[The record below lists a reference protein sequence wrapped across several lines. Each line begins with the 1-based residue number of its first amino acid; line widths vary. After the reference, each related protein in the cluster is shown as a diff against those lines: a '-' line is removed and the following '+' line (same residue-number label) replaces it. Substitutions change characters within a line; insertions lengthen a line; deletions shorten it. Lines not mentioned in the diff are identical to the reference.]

1 MYPGSALRREMCT
14 SLCAVAILLCPIL
27 LHGQA
32 PTGQIHV
39 EVKDPSGAALEAAG
53 KLTSLAPAPRS
64 LQGVQRSFQT
74 DAQGTYTLEGLPF
87 GRYRLEVSKAG
98 FATQSVAIDVQSATP
113 VSSTITLALG
123 TQASKVD
130 VVATTP
136 LHGID
141 LPLDEIPSQ
150 VQTATQADIQNSS
163 ALDLSD
169 FMNRRL
175 NGVHVNETQE
185 NPFQP
190 DVNYRGFTASPLL
203 GTPEGLSVYVDGVRQ
218 NQPFGD
224 VVAWDL
230 IERNTISE
238 IALMPGSNPV
248 FGLNTLGGAIVVTT
262 KDGVGSPGWSG
273 QILYGSSGRK
283 AVEAEYGGG
292 KAAGFNW
299 YLAGNAFHES
309 GWRFDSPSD
318 VRQGFAKFGWR
329 TAKTDL
335 ALTSSFAY
343 NTLTG
348 NGIQDYRLLQL
359 NYASV
364 YSIPDLTA
372 NRSPAFNFIA
382 RHSFSDSLTFSGNAF
397 YRYIRTEET
406 NGNANND
413 AFGGPVYQL
422 SPTDQAVLTAA
433 GYSVP
438 AGGVDNSPFPS
449 LACIANAL
457 ELNDPDQTCDAAT
470 IYSREIQNEFG
481 ASGQLTSVN
490 MLWGRHNQLT
500 VGGVLDRGS
509 INYTQTAQY
518 GYLLADGAIV
528 GVPAWQDGST
538 SAQGSPV
545 NSAVD
550 LHGVTPNGSI
560 YLTDTFLPAKSW
572 SVTVSGRFNQTTI
585 RNTDLLNPVAGPGSL
600 TGDYTYRRFDPSV
613 GFNYN
618 PFRILNLY
626 ASYSQANRAPTS
638 IELGCADPNNPCS
651 LPNALS
657 SDPPLSQVVTTTWE
671 AGLRG
676 KLGEQYRVD
685 WDLGAFRAEN
695 RNDILFVAS
704 QETGSGYFQNFAE
717 TLREGVQASLDGHY
731 KRVGAGLDY
740 TLLSATYQ
748 STETLDGT
756 ANSTSDIAL
765 SGYPGVGGVITVH
778 PGNRIP
784 LIAKNSAKAFID
796 IQATKKF
803 MLDLGLIAN
812 SSAYV
817 RGNENNAYRA
827 DGVYY
832 LGPGVSP
839 GYAVVN
845 FAAHYDLTRH
855 LQLAVQADN
864 LLDRHY
870 YTAGQLENTPF
881 TSKGTLNLQPFPPY
895 TNGPEAGS
903 VPLQSATFFAPGA
916 PRRAWVELKL
926 RF

>member
-1 MYPGSALRREMCT
+1 MCT
-14 SLCAVAILLCPIL
+14 ALCALATALCPIL
-27 LHGQA
+27 LRGQA
-32 PTGQIHV
+32 PTGQIHL
-39 EVKDPSGAALEAAG
+39 EVKDPSGAMLEASG
-53 KLTSLAPAPRS
+53 KLESLALA
-64 LQGVQRSFQT
+64 GAQRSFQT
-74 DAQGTYTLEGLPF
+74 DAQGTFTVEGLPY

-98 FATQSVAIDVQSATP
+98 FATQSVLIDVQSGTP
-113 VSSTITLALG
+113 ISRTVTLALG
-123 TQASKVD
+123 TQTSKVD

-136 LHGID
+136 LHGVD

-163 ALDLSD
+163 AIDLGD

-175 NGVHVNETQE
+175 NGINVNETE
-185 NPFQP
+185 SNPFQP

-203 GTPEGLSVYVDGVRQ
+203 GTPEGLSVFVDGVRQ

-224 VVAWDL
+224 VVSWDL

-238 IALMPGSNPV
+238 MALMPGSNPV
-248 FGLNTLGGAIVVTT
+248 FGLNTLGGAVVVTT
-262 KDGVGSPGWSG
+262 KDGVSSPGWGG
-273 QILYGSSGRK
+273 QVLYGSSGRK
-283 AVEAEYGGG
+283 SVEGEYGGG
-292 KAAGFNW
+292 KTTGFNW
-299 YLAGNAFHES
+299 YLAGNGFHES

-318 VRQGFAKFGWR
+318 VKQGFVKLGWR
-329 TAKTDL
+329 SAKTDL

-348 NGIQDYRLLQL
+348 NGIQDYRLLQID
-359 NYASV
+359 YSSV
-364 YSIPDLTA
+364 YTIPDVIR

-382 RHSFSDSLTFSGNAF
+382 RHSFGDTLTFSGNAF
-397 YRYIRTEET
+397 YRYIRTEES

-422 SPTDQAVLTAA
+422 TPTDQAVLNAA
-433 GYSVP
+433 GYSGFSTNENASNTP
-438 AGGVDNSPFPS
+438 YPG

-457 ELNDPDQTCDAAT
+457 ELNDPDETCDGDVV
-470 IYSREIQNEFG
+470 YSREVQNEFG

-490 MLWGRHNQLT
+490 TLWGRRNQLT

-509 INYTQTAQY
+509 INYTQNTQY
-518 GYLLADGAIV
+518 GYLLQNGTIV

-545 NSAVD
+545 DSAVD
-550 LHGVTPNGSI
+550 LHGVTPNGSV
-560 YLTDTFLPAKSW
+560 YLTDTFLPTKYW
-572 SVTVSGRFNQTTI
+572 SVTVAGRFNVTTI
-585 RNTDLLNPVAGPGSL
+585 HNNDLLNPVPGPGSL
-600 TGDYTYRRFDPSV
+600 TGDYTYDRFDPSV
-613 GFNYN
+613 GVTYN
-618 PFRILNLY
+618 PFRILNMY
-626 ASYSQANRAPTS
+626 ANYSQANRAPTS
-638 IELGCADPNNPCS
+638 IELGCADPSDPCR

-676 KLGEQYRVD
+676 KVGEQYLID

-695 RNDILFVAS
+695 HNDILFVAS
-704 QETGSGYFQNFAE
+704 QETGTGYFQNFAE

-731 KRVGAGLDY
+731 KRIGVGLDY
-740 TLLSATYQ
+740 TFLSATYQ
-748 STETLDGT
+748 STETLDGS
-756 ANSTSDIAL
+756 ANNTSDLAL
-765 SGYPGVGGVITVH
+765 AGYPGVGGVITVH

-784 LIAKNSAKAFID
+784 LIAKNSGKAFMD
-796 IQATKKF
+796 FQATKKF
-803 MLDLGLIAN
+803 MLDFGLIAN

-817 RGNENNAYRA
+817 RGNENNAYQA

-845 FAAHYDLTRH
+845 FAAHYDLTKH
-855 LQLAVQADN
+855 LQLAAQVDN
-864 LLDRHY
+864 LFDRHY

-881 TSKGTLNLQPFPPY
+881 TSKGTLNLQPFPAY
-895 TNGPEAGS
+895 TTGPEAGS

-926 RF
+926 KF